1 MDIDIHSGKPKVKQN
16 IKVNER
22 IVRTENIFY
31 IPSID
36 N

>member
-1 MDIDIHSGKPKVKQN
+1 MDIDIDSGKPKVKQN
-16 IKVNER
+16 IRVNER
-22 IVRTENIFY
+22 IVRAENIIY